1 MLIRRSRFFLV
12 LFGMLIIPL
21 FVQKI
26 IWLARSEK
34 AIGTVGFTG
43 KRYAGQMVYTYAVVS
58 FMVGK
63 DTVWFNGRND
73 ILFEE
78 GERVPVRYLR
88 KNPAEARLDVF
99 LAIWG
104 DTLVYGGIPVLILL
118 IIFLHPQIVPRRS
131 KIQLTTIR
139 PFIMIVE

>member
-12 LFGMLIIPL
+12 LFGIMVIPL
-21 FVQKI
+21 LVPKI
-26 IWLARSEK
+26 VWLARSEK
-34 AIGTVGFTG
+34 ANGIVSFIG
-43 KRYAGQMVYTYAVVS
+43 KRYAGQMVYTYAVVW

-78 GERVPVRYLR
+78 GEQVPVRYPR

-104 DTLVYGGIPVLILL
+104 DTLIYGGIPVLILL
-118 IIFLHPQIVPRRS
+118 IIFLHPEIVPRRA
-131 KIQLTTIR
+131 KVRLTVIR